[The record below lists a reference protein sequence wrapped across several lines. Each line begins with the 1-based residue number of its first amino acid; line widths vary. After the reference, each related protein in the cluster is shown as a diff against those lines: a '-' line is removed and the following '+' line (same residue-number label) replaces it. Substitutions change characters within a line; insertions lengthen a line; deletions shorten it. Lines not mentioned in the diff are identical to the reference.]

1 MGDYFLPMPSFWL
14 CGIHTDDEVSHN
26 SARCRVLEATAV
38 DSPNPS
44 LLGSFPVSLPPS
56 LGWGAHP
63 SPWQELLCP
72 GSSAL
77 GQSDPTGLDFRFQ
90 HGRGVSCPCPLAA
103 AHSCITSTPSS
114 LPGGSG
120 ARQLL
125 LLVLVLLGFFALA
138 VFVALFSPDGA
149 WQCSQL

>member
-56 LGWGAHP
+56 LGWGCSSQSLAGAAVSWQLSFRAVRP
-63 SPWQELLCP
+63 DRAGFQISAWERCLLSLSPCSCSLLHHIHSILPPWRLWSQAALVARVGFVGVFCSCCFCCP
-72 GSSAL
+72 
-77 GQSDPTGLDFRFQ
+77 
-90 HGRGVSCPCPLAA
+90 V
-103 AHSCITSTPSS
+103 
-114 LPGGSG
+114 
-120 ARQLL
+120 
-125 LLVLVLLGFFALA
+125 
-138 VFVALFSPDGA
+138 
-149 WQCSQL
+149 